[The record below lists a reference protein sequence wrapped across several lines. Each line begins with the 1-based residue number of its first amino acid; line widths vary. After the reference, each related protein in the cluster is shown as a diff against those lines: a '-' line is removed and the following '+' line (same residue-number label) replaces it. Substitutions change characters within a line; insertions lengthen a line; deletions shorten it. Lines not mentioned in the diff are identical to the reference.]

1 MNRVKKI
8 SAVVM
13 ALALVMCFGYFSVM
27 SPTTAWF
34 YQSQSVSGSNNKF
47 VFADFDIDSN
57 YSFENA
63 LVFDG
68 ATAYEDA
75 DEDKETFDSVVKVI
89 DVEVKN
95 DGGLPARV
103 YATVKN
109 TTDAKG
115 LKYFYYTE
123 DMVVNGSVKETIYS
137 ALNNN
142 VNDKALKEYNVG
154 EDGNS
159 GRYIKINP
167 GESKMVKVALWIEY
181 DECGMETAFANSPWD
196 SINYSINITMTA
208 TQDADGAMER

>member
-47 VFADFDIDSN
+47 VFADFDIDSD
-57 YSFENA
+57 YSFEKSI
-63 LVFDG
+63 VFDG
-68 ATAYEDA
+68 ATAF
-75 DEDKETFDSVVKVI
+75 EDKDEKLFDSVVKVI

-109 TTDAKG
+109 TTKANG
-115 LKYFYYTE
+115 LKYFYYTD
-123 DMVVNGSVKETIYS
+123 DMLVNGSIRETIYT
-137 ALNNN
+137 ALGNN
-142 VNDKALKEYNVG
+142 VNDDALNAYNVG
-154 EDGNS
+154 TDGDS
-159 GRYIKINP
+159 GHYVMINP
-167 GESKMVKVALWIEY
+167 GKSKTVKVALWIEY
-181 DECGMETAFANSPWD
+181 DECGIETAFAESPWATID
-196 SINYSINITMTA
+196 YSVNITMTA
-208 TQDADGAMER
+208 TQDADGAMKR

>member
-47 VFADFDIDSN
+47 VFADFDIDSD
-57 YSFENA
+57 YSIDQS

-75 DEDKETFDSVVKVI
+75 GETMFDSVVKVVDV
-89 DVEVKN
+89 DVEN

-109 TTDAKG
+109 TTQAKG
-115 LKYFYYTE
+115 LKYFIYTE
-123 DMVVNGSVKETIYS
+123 DMMVNGSVKDTIYT

-154 EDGNS
+154 EDGNE
-159 GRYIKINP
+159 GFYVKINP
-167 GESKMVKVALWIEY
+167 GESKNVKVALWIEY
-181 DECGMETAFANSPWD
+181 DECGIETAFADSPWNTL
-196 SINYSINITMTA
+196 NYGINITMTA
-208 TQDADGAMER
+208 TQDADGAMKR